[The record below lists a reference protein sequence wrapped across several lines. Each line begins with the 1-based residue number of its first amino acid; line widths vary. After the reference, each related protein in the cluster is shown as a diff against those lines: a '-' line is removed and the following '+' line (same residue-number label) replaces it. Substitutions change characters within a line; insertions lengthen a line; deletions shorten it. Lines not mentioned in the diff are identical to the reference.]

1 MKREKL
7 SIKWSL
13 LGYLIL
19 FNALLLVILWFLQ
32 TVYLDRFYKKIRKDD
47 LGTVRN
53 KILKNIDDNN
63 ISARINKLADEY
75 DICIM
80 IVNDSGET
88 LYSSRDTRGC
98 NIHTLSVTDIRKLYE
113 KTEKYNNC
121 YEMNVMDKNIDM
133 DVTVDYSGSADASS
147 ETSMESVLFSNIVK
161 SGNNGK
167 VMVLMESAITP
178 VKATVHTLR
187 VQLVY
192 VSVIM
197 VILSFCLSF
206 IISRRVTKSLVNIS
220 VTANELAEGNYDVSF
235 EGRDYK
241 EIAGLSDTLNHVA
254 VKLARIDVLQRELIA
269 NVSHDLRTP
278 LTMIAGYA
286 EVMRDIP
293 GENTPE
299 NIQVI
304 IDETTRLT
312 TLVNELLDASRISAG
327 VNELESDEYDITVSI
342 SSVVGRICKMV
353 EPYGYMDSFEYD
365 RQIYV
370 EADEYKIYQVVY
382 NLIGNAINYTGND
395 GCVFVR
401 QIVNGDVV
409 RIEVEDTGEGI
420 PESEQENV
428 WRRYYRAGGKRNIV
442 GTGMGLSIAKEV
454 LKMHNMKYGVRST
467 VGMGSTFWF
476 ETKILRQENL

>member
-1 MKREKL
+1 
-7 SIKWSL
+7 
-13 LGYLIL
+13 
-19 FNALLLVILWFLQ
+19 
-32 TVYLDRFYKKIRKDD
+32 
-47 LGTVRN
+47 
-53 KILKNIDDNN
+53 
-63 ISARINKLADEY
+63 
-75 DICIM
+75 
-80 IVNDSGET
+80 
-88 LYSSRDTRGC
+88 
-98 NIHTLSVTDIRKLYE
+98 
-113 KTEKYNNC
+113 
-121 YEMNVMDKNIDM
+121 MNVIEKNIDM
-133 DVTVDYSGSADASS
+133 DVTVDYSGSAGASS
-147 ETSMESVLFSNIVK
+147 ETGMESVLFSNIVK

-241 EIAGLSDTLNHVA
+241 EIARLSDTLNHAA

-327 VNELESDEYDITVSI
+327 VNELESDEYEYDITASI
-342 SSVVGRICKMV
+342 SSVVDRIFKMV
-353 EPYGYMDSFEYD
+353 EPYGYMVSFEYD

-428 WRRYYRAGGKRNIV
+428 WRKF
-442 GTGMGLSIAKEV
+442 LQ
-454 LKMHNMKYGVRST
+454 ST
-467 VGMGSTFWF
+467 HL
-476 ETKILRQENL
+476 TKG

>member
-13 LGYLIL
+13 FGYLIL

-32 TVYLDRFYKKIRKDD
+32 TVYLDSFYKKIRKDD

-113 KTEKYNNC
+113 KTEKNNNC

-147 ETSMESVLFSNIVK
+147 ETGMESVLFSNIVK

-235 EGRDYK
+235 DERDYK
-241 EIAGLSDTLNHVA
+241 EIAGLSDTLNHAA

-327 VNELESDEYDITVSI
+327 VNELESDEYDITASI

-353 EPYGYMDSFEYD
+353 EPYGYMVSFEYD

-401 QIVNGDVV
+401 QIINGDVV